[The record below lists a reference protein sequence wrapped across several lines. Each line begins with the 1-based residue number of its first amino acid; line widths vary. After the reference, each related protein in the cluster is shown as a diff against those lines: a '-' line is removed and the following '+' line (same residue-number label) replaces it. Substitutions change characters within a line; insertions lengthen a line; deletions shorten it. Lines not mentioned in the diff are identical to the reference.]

1 MQARLGHRL
10 ETLNEGIRRDGAYY
24 LLTLRLLPIFPFWVV
39 NLVLG
44 LTPIRTWTFYW
55 ASQLG
60 MLPATVI
67 YVYAGTQ
74 LTQFR
79 IGPGLVIALTLLAGF
94 ALVVGRMVEAANA
107 RRVYR
112 RWKGQRPVRYDYNVV
127 VIGAGSAGL
136 VASYIAAVTKAR
148 VALVEKHR
156 LGGDCLYTG
165 CVPSKALLRSTKLL
179 AEIAH
184 ARDWGI
190 GDATASFTFPEV
202 MARVTRVIE
211 AIEPHD
217 SPERYQQLGVDV
229 RLGTARL
236 TSPWT
241 VEVQGENGVQTL
253 TTRNIVIAAGS
264 RPLVPP
270 LPGLDEAGYVT
281 SDTVWDLRELPR
293 RLVVLGGGPIGCEL
307 AQAFARLGSQ
317 VTLVEAAP
325 RLLTREDPDV
335 SALLQERLTAEGIDV
350 RTGCQARRAS
360 ATAGGRG
367 LHVTEGD
374 SEVAL
379 PFDVLLLALGRVAN
393 TEGYGLEA
401 LGIGTSETRTIA
413 TDAFLQTRYP
423 NIYACGDVAGPY
435 QFTHMASHQAW
446 YAVVNALFGSL
457 RRFKADYRAVPW
469 ATFTDPQVAR
479 VGLSE
484 EEAKRAGTPYGVV
497 TYRLNDLDRAITDGE
512 THGFVKVLTRPGSD
526 VILGAVCV
534 GTNAAE
540 IIAEF
545 VLAMTHG
552 LGLNKVLG
560 TIHIYPTFA
569 EANSTRRG
577 CGSAARDGRATALP
591 RRVSRMATRRRRAG
605 GVLESHARCSPT
617 NRPAE

>member
-1 MQARLGHRL
+1 M
-10 ETLNEGIRRDGAYY
+10 
-24 LLTLRLLPIFPFWVV
+24 
-39 NLVLG
+39 
-44 LTPIRTWTFYW
+44 
-55 ASQLG
+55 
-60 MLPATVI
+60 
-67 YVYAGTQ
+67 
-74 LTQFR
+74 
-79 IGPGLVIALTLLAGF
+79 
-94 ALVVGRMVEAANA
+94 
-107 RRVYR
+107 
-112 RWKGQRPVRYDYNVV
+112 
-127 VIGAGSAGL
+127 
-136 VASYIAAVTKAR
+136 
-148 VALVEKHR
+148 
-156 LGGDCLYTG
+156 
-165 CVPSKALLRSTKLL
+165 
-179 AEIAH
+179 
-184 ARDWGI
+184 
-190 GDATASFTFPEV
+190 
-202 MARVTRVIE
+202 
-211 AIEPHD
+211 
-217 SPERYQQLGVDV
+217 

-241 VEVQGENGVQTL
+241 VEVQGENGTQTL
-253 TTRNIVIAAGS
+253 TTRNIVIATGS
-264 RPLVPP
+264 RPPVPP
-270 LPGLDEAGYVT
+270 LPGLAEAGYVT

-307 AQAFARLGSQ
+307 AQAFARLGSK

-335 SALLQERLTAEGIDV
+335 STLLQERLRPRASTCGP
-350 RTGCQARRAS
+350 GARRCALRRRP
-360 ATAGGRG
+360 AGAGCTSCRAN
-367 LHVTEGD
+367 

-484 EEAKRAGTPYGVV
+484 EEARRAGTPYGVV
-497 TYRLNDLDRAITDGE
+497 TYRLSDLDRAITDGE

-569 EANSTRRG
+569 EANKYAAGVWKRG
-577 CGSAARDGRATALP
+577 TVTVGQQRFLAAFHEWQRGAGELGAVLRAAP
-591 RRVSRMATRRRRAG
+591 
-605 GVLESHARCSPT
+605 GVLT
-617 NRPAE
+617 DKRPAE